1 MGEKMRTTAR
11 EMREGEPTLDD
22 MRFDLAEQEAMN
34 MNVGDII
41 NMLVD
46 GFEGLENMDD
56 IDIRDEW
63 NNLFGKSEENS

>member
-1 MGEKMRTTAR
+1 MRTTAR

-34 MNVGDII
+34 MNVADII

>member
-1 MGEKMRTTAR
+1 MRTTER
-11 EMREGEPTLDD
+11 QLREGKPTIDD

-46 GFEGLENMDD
+46 GFEGLDNLPD
-56 IDIRDEW
+56 IEVRDEW
-63 NNLFGKSEENS
+63 NALFGKSEEKS

>member
-1 MGEKMRTTAR
+1 MRTTER
-11 EMREGEPTLDD
+11 QLREGKPTIDD

-46 GFEGLENMDD
+46 GFEGLDNLPD
-56 IDIRDEW
+56 IEVRDEW
-63 NNLFGKSEENS
+63 NTLFGESEEKS